1 MKTIGK
7 LDSEVVVIKAQDD
20 NKDIEEN
27 KCTISI
33 PDKLPTCK
41 IEVMCWCNGNID

>member
-1 MKTIGK
+1 MKAICK

-20 NKDIEEN
+20 NKAIEAN

-33 PDKLPTCK
+33 PDKLPSCK
-41 IEVMCWCNGNID
+41 IEVVCWCNGNVD